1 MCAFVEGRSKSS
13 NGLVRNRTLNLKRK
27 KVNASNYE
35 SLLDCTKTY
44 FSRAGFYRHFYMR
57 RISDSKKRMLAN
69 EDCDSYATNR
79 LPCALYLCFLQY
91 MLTCLRNK
99 ILIYTGWSKNSLTV
113 GRSSFYTC
121 TIFLKRSL
129 LIPYLYIRI
138 YLTCGLPHS

>member
-1 MCAFVEGRSKSS
+1 MCAFVEGRSKSN

-99 ILIYTGWSKNSLTV
+99 IRMEQK
-113 GRSSFYTC
+113 
-121 TIFLKRSL
+121 FLDSWKVFIL
-129 LIPYLYIRI
+129 YLYNIHTI
-138 YLTCGLPHS
+138 YIP